1 MNGYCEF
8 QDFKNFHV
16 MDEESLDSATNY
28 VCLQLNNPS
37 FEYRY
42 YYDMYSYIAKCR
54 IVLQQTTKTR
64 LGEAVCNG
72 KIINFC
78 KILNIRT
85 VHVVLCIITQFFNC
99 FLCKFS

>member
-8 QDFKNFHV
+8 QDFKNFYV

-42 YYDMYSYIAKCR
+42 YYDMYPYIAKCR

-72 KIINFC
+72 KIINFLQDTEH
-78 KILNIRT
+78 K
-85 VHVVLCIITQFFNC
+85 NC
-99 FLCKFS
+99 SCSSVYYNAVF